1 MQDINSRLF
10 DWQNDPFS
18 DQTIISATAEASEL
32 GRLRAHPGVPWPVQ
46 FKMTGTKGD
55 CVMELCPPDDNPI
68 DGMTYLGYYD
78 GNVIRV
84 SIFND

>member
-1 MQDINSRLF
+1 MKDINSRLF

-18 DQTIISATAEASEL
+18 DQTIINATAEASKL

-46 FKMTGTKGD
+46 FKMTGAKGD
-55 CVMELCPPDDNPI
+55 CVMELCPI
-68 DGMTYLGYYD
+68 FSSRAVATYLGYYD

>member
-10 DWQNDPFS
+10 DWHNDPFA

-32 GRLRAHPGVPWPVQ
+32 GWPPVHPGVPWPVQ
-46 FKMTGTKGD
+46 FKMTGARGD
-55 CVMELCPPDDNPI
+55 CVMELCPPDGDR
-68 DGMTYLGYYD
+68 GVTTYLGYYD